1 MDGLGRSSHINML
14 SEKDERKLEK
24 SNFQGDV

>member
-1 MDGLGRSSHINML
+1 MDGLGLSSHINML
-14 SEKDERKLEK
+14 SEKDEGKLEK